1 VKGDKKEDSSLSPI
15 TFYTLLVYNDFMKA
29 VYVREFGGIE
39 NLEIRGVENPP
50 QPSGTEVL
58 VNIKASALN
67 RADLLQRRGLYPAP
81 KGFPERILGLE
92 FAGEVAETGEN
103 VSDFK
108 IGDRVFGITAGGAQA
123 EFLLT
128 DKSLLARIPENLS
141 FTEAAAVPEAFI
153 TAHDAIFTLGELKA
167 GEMLLIHAVGSGV
180 GLAALQLARANEID
194 VIGTTRTLE
203 KSLKAAEFG
212 LAVAITFEPHSEQG
226 DDSKSLAQMIHTFNE
241 GKGVDVILDL
251 VGAKYLQPNLES
263 LNLKGRLIL
272 VGTTGG
278 AKAELNYGLVM
289 SKRLKIIGTVLRS
302 RPTAEKAEA
311 TRKFAEE
318 VVPLLASGKIKPNI
332 DKIFKIEQI
341 RQAHE
346 YLESN
351 ASFGKV
357 VLEF

>member
-1 VKGDKKEDSSLSPI
+1 
-15 TFYTLLVYNDFMKA
+15 MKA

-39 NLEIRGVENPP
+39 NLEIQEVENPP
-50 QPSGTEVL
+50 EPAGTEVL
-58 VNIKASALN
+58 VNVKACALN
-67 RADLLQRRGLYPAP
+67 RADLLQRRGFYPAP

-92 FAGEVAETGEN
+92 FAGEVSEIGEN

-128 DKSLLARIPENLS
+128 EASLLARIPENLS
-141 FTEAAAVPEAFI
+141 FAEAAAVPEAFI
-153 TAHDAIFTLGELKA
+153 TAHDAIFTSGELRE
-167 GEMLLIHAVGSGV
+167 GETLLIHAVGSGV
-180 GLAALQLARANEID
+180 GLAALQLAKARNIKT
-194 VIGTTRTLE
+194 IGTSRTADKLE
-203 KSLKAAEFG
+203 KCEEFG
-212 LAVAITFEPHSEQG
+212 LDEAIAVADETNFADII
-226 DDSKSLAQMIHTFNE
+226 KKKNE
-241 GKGVDVILDL
+241 GRGVDVILDL
-251 VGAKYLQPNLES
+251 VGAKYFQANLES

-278 AKAELNYGLVM
+278 AKAELNYGAVM

-311 TRKFAEE
+311 TRKFAAE
-318 VVPLLASGKIKPNI
+318 VVPLLESGKIKANI
-332 DKIFKIEQI
+332 DKIFKLEQI
-341 RQAHE
+341 REAHE

-357 VLEF
+357 VLEL